1 MKKMNRLLLALAALA
16 LVLALGGC
24 EILEEVSA
32 QDRMDDFIADVNG
45 GNYDLQKHT
54 SPAASQYSAAGDE
67 SFWNTRFSSYIPL
80 SGLTEE
86 YENKNAASYTVDGD
100 GVTFTFVLI
109 KVGNSFLIQTIT
121 RDLTVIFE

>member
-32 QDRMDDFIADVNG
+32 QDRMDDFIADVNA

-54 SPAASQYSAAGDE
+54 SPLAGDYATADE
-67 SFWNTRFSSYIPL
+67 LFWENAFSSYVSL
-80 SGLTEE
+80 SGLTRL
-86 YENKNAASYTVDGD
+86 YENDNAASYTANGT
-100 GVTFTFVLI
+100 GVVFTFVLI
-109 KVGNSFLIQTIT
+109 KAGNSFLIQSIT
-121 RDLTVIFE
+121 RNGSPVFD